1 MAPQYTSPSSFVCLC
16 FLNST
21 APIENISYQDYEAKW
36 CDEWSHHWFQYIIDH
51 PHHPWNWT
59 LLSKN
64 PNLTWS
70 LIQQYPDF
78 PWNKEFVSA
87 NPNITPDIVQA
98 HPQFGWNVYG
108 LAKNPNFTW
117 DRFQELL
124 GYAPDTYSFS
134 ANPNCSLA
142 LVEQYLPTAPLHR
155 WDWLF
160 LSSLGVNSV
169 EEIARRRYEFPWN
182 WAGVS
187 QNPTLSHD
195 FVLRHLYE
203 PWSWDIVSANQAL
216 EVDRMIEI
224 QSQGMVMPWDWDR
237 VCMNPTL
244 RWDHFHKYPHLFTKK
259 DGFLCGNSSLYS
271 WNELEEAKQNNNRIQ
286 WDKVSANGMMGEK
299 QRFLQQKR
307 KEYYVRILK
316 NIIEDKYNIPY
327 TLRDIVIQYI

>member
-1 MAPQYTSPSSFVCLC
+1 V

-36 CDEWSHHWFQYIIDH
+36 RDEWSRHWFQYILDH

-70 LIQQYPDF
+70 LVQEHPEL
-78 PWNKEFVSA
+78 PWDKEFLSA
-87 NPNITPDIVQA
+87 NPNITPGVVQV

-117 DRFQELL
+117 DGFRELY

-134 ANPNCSLA
+134 ANPHCSLA
-142 LVEQYLPTAPLHR
+142 LVEQQLPTAPLHR

-169 EEIARRRYEFPWN
+169 EDIARRRYEFPWN

-216 EVDRMIEI
+216 EVDRMLEIE
-224 QSQGMVMPWDWDR
+224 SHGVVMPWNWDR

-244 RWDHFHKYPHLFTKK
+244 RWEHLHKYPELFSKK
-259 DGFLCGNSSLYS
+259 EGFLCGNPSLYS
-271 WNELEEAKQNNNRIQ
+271 WNELEEAKQNNDLIH
-286 WDKVSANGMMGEK
+286 WDKVSANPMTGE
-299 QRFLQQKR
+299 RAHYLQQKQTAYYTELIERIIIGER
-307 KEYYVRILK
+307 KA
-316 NIIEDKYNIPY
+316 PY
-327 TLRDIVIQYI
+327 TLRSVILEYLV